1 MMRDSFFCK
10 IFVKVKKNTVICNE
24 KHKNN
29 SNHHLTIMKKI
40 FFFVCCIA
48 VAAYSF
54 GQQALGQR
62 PRVKSPVVN
71 SDGTVT
77 FNFYDPTAQQV
88 SVTGDFEEIHWQ
100 TLPMEHQENGLW
112 TVTTKQP
119 LNPELYSYSLSVDGQ
134 RFIDPANSYVN
145 RDISTLSNI
154 FIVTGSDDDKGH
166 LYQVNDVP
174 HGTLSRVW
182 YDSPTLGQQR
192 RMTVYLPASY
202 DGKKR
207 FPVMYLLHGHGGDET
222 SWGDL
227 GRTSQIMDNLIAEGK
242 AVPMIVVMP
251 NGNPTCN
258 AAPGWW
264 HEGMY
269 TPDGNAFN
277 QRGAKASMEE
287 SFMDIVNFVDSHYKT
302 IRKRSARAVTGLSMG
317 GGHTFGISRLY
328 PTVFDYYGL
337 QSAAARFNKGDAKF
351 DEQMSRLFASKPRL
365 FWIAIGK
372 EDFLMQMNTEL
383 RHYLDEHQY
392 PYEYYENDGGHIW
405 RNWRIYL
412 SMFAQKIFKDK

>member
-1 MMRDSFFCK
+1 
-10 IFVKVKKNTVICNE
+10 
-24 KHKNN
+24 
-29 SNHHLTIMKKI
+29 MKK
-40 FFFVCCIA
+40 FMFLVCGCLMA
-48 VAAYSF
+48 MNSVA
-54 GQQALGQR
+54 QQQLGQR
-62 PRVKSPVVN
+62 ARVQSPVVN
-71 SDGTVT
+71 ADGTVT
-77 FNFYDPTAQQV
+77 FNFYSPSAQRV
-88 SVTGDFEEIHWQ
+88 SVSGDFDEIRNQ
-100 TLPMEHQENGLW
+100 RLEMTKQENGVW
-112 TVTTKQP
+112 TVTTKA

-134 RFIDPANSYVN
+134 RFVDPANSYVN

-154 FIVTGSDDDKGH
+154 FIVTKSDDDKGH
-166 LYQVNDVP
+166 LYSVNDVP

-192 RMTVYLPASY
+192 RMTVYLPAAY
-202 DGKKR
+202 DGKKA

-222 SWGDL
+222 AWGDL
-227 GRTSQIMDNLIAEGK
+227 GRASQIMDNLIAEGK
-242 AVPMIVVMP
+242 CVPMIVVMP

-287 SFMDIVNFVDSHYKT
+287 SFMDIVNYVDSHYKT
-302 IRKRSARAVTGLSMG
+302 IKKRSGRAVTGLSMG

-328 PTVFDYYGL
+328 PETFDYYGL
-337 QSAAARFNKGDAKF
+337 QSAAVRVQQNDAKF
-351 DEQMSRLFASKPRL
+351 NEQMTRLFSSKPKL

-372 EDFLMQMNTEL
+372 EDFLIQQNNGL
-383 RHYLDEHQY
+383 RQYLDEHKY

-412 SMFAQKIFKDK
+412 TMFAQKIFRD

>member
-1 MMRDSFFCK
+1 
-10 IFVKVKKNTVICNE
+10 
-24 KHKNN
+24 
-29 SNHHLTIMKKI
+29 MKKLM
-40 FFFVCCIA
+40 FLVCGCLM
-48 VAAYSF
+48 VMNSF
-54 GQQALGQR
+54 AQQQLGQR
-62 PRVKSPVVN
+62 PRVQSPVVN
-71 SDGTVT
+71 ADGTVT
-77 FNFYDPTAQQV
+77 FNFYDPSAQRV
-88 SVTGDFEEIHWQ
+88 SVSGDFDEIRSQ
-100 TLPMEHQENGLW
+100 RLNMTKQENGVW
-112 TVTTKQP
+112 TVTTKA

-134 RFIDPANSYVN
+134 RFVDPANSYVN

-154 FIVTGSDDDKGH
+154 FIVTKSNDDKGH
-166 LYQVNDVP
+166 LYSVNDVP

-192 RMTVYLPASY
+192 RMTVYLPAAY
-202 DGKKR
+202 DGKKA

-222 SWGDL
+222 AWGDL
-227 GRTSQIMDNLIAEGK
+227 GRASQIMDNLIAEGK
-242 AVPMIVVMP
+242 CVPMIVVMP

-287 SFMDIVNFVDSHYKT
+287 SFMDIVNYVDSHYKT
-302 IRKRSARAVTGLSMG
+302 IKKRSGRAVTGLSMG

-328 PTVFDYYGL
+328 PETFDYYGL
-337 QSAAARFNKGDAKF
+337 QSAAARVQQNDAKF
-351 DEQMSRLFASKPRL
+351 NEQMSRLFSSKPKL

-372 EDFLMQMNTEL
+372 EDFLIQQNNGL
-383 RHYLDEHQY
+383 RQYLDEHKY

-412 SMFAQKIFKDK
+412 TMFAQKIFRD

>member
-1 MMRDSFFCK
+1 
-10 IFVKVKKNTVICNE
+10 
-24 KHKNN
+24 
-29 SNHHLTIMKKI
+29 MKK
-40 FFFVCCIA
+40 FMFLVCGCLMA
-48 VAAYSF
+48 MNSVA
-54 GQQALGQR
+54 QQQLGQR
-62 PRVKSPVVN
+62 SRVQSPVVN
-71 SDGTVT
+71 ADGTVT
-77 FNFYDPTAQQV
+77 FNFYSPSAQRV
-88 SVTGDFEEIHWQ
+88 SVSGDFDEIRNQ
-100 TLPMEHQENGLW
+100 RLEMTKQENGVW
-112 TVTTKQP
+112 TVTTKA

-134 RFIDPANSYVN
+134 RFVDPANSYVN

-154 FIVTGSDDDKGH
+154 FIVTKSNDDKGH
-166 LYQVNDVP
+166 LYSVNDVP

-192 RMTVYLPASY
+192 RMTVYLPAAY
-202 DGKKR
+202 DGKKA

-222 SWGDL
+222 AWGDL
-227 GRTSQIMDNLIAEGK
+227 GRASQIMDNLIAEGK
-242 AVPMIVVMP
+242 CVPMIVVMP

-287 SFMDIVNFVDSHYKT
+287 SFMDIVNYVDSHYKT
-302 IRKRSARAVTGLSMG
+302 IKKRSGRAVTGLSMG

-328 PTVFDYYGL
+328 PETFDYYGL
-337 QSAAARFNKGDAKF
+337 QSAAARVQQNDAKF
-351 DEQMSRLFASKPRL
+351 NEQMTRLFSSKPKL

-372 EDFLMQMNTEL
+372 EDFLIQQNNGL
-383 RHYLDEHQY
+383 RQYLDEHKY

-412 SMFAQKIFKDK
+412 TMFAQKIFRD

>member
-1 MMRDSFFCK
+1 
-10 IFVKVKKNTVICNE
+10 
-24 KHKNN
+24 
-29 SNHHLTIMKKI
+29 MKK
-40 FFFVCCIA
+40 FMFLVCGCLMA
-48 VAAYSF
+48 MNSVA
-54 GQQALGQR
+54 QQQLGQR
-62 PRVKSPVVN
+62 ARVQSPVVN
-71 SDGTVT
+71 ADGTVT
-77 FNFYDPTAQQV
+77 FNFYSPSAQRV
-88 SVTGDFEEIHWQ
+88 SVSGDFDEIRNQ
-100 TLPMEHQENGLW
+100 RLEMTKQENGVW
-112 TVTTKQP
+112 TVTTKA

-134 RFIDPANSYVN
+134 RFVDPANSYVN

-154 FIVTGSDDDKGH
+154 FIVTKSNDDKGH
-166 LYQVNDVP
+166 LYSVNDVP

-192 RMTVYLPASY
+192 RMTVYLPAAY
-202 DGKKR
+202 DGKKI

-222 SWGDL
+222 AWGDL
-227 GRTSQIMDNLIAEGK
+227 GRASQIMDNLIAEGK
-242 AVPMIVVMP
+242 CVPMIVVMP

-287 SFMDIVNFVDSHYKT
+287 SFMDIVNYVDSHYKT
-302 IRKRSARAVTGLSMG
+302 IKKRSGRAVTGLSMG

-328 PTVFDYYGL
+328 PETFDYYGL
-337 QSAAARFNKGDAKF
+337 QSAAARVQQNDAKF
-351 DEQMSRLFASKPRL
+351 NEQMTRLFSSKPKL

-372 EDFLMQMNTEL
+372 EDFLIQQNNGL
-383 RHYLDEHQY
+383 RQYLDEHKY

-412 SMFAQKIFKDK
+412 TMFAQKIFRD

>member
-1 MMRDSFFCK
+1 
-10 IFVKVKKNTVICNE
+10 
-24 KHKNN
+24 
-29 SNHHLTIMKKI
+29 MKK
-40 FFFVCCIA
+40 FMFLVCGCLMA
-48 VAAYSF
+48 MNSVA
-54 GQQALGQR
+54 QQQLGQR
-62 PRVKSPVVN
+62 ARVQSPVVN
-71 SDGTVT
+71 ADGTVT
-77 FNFYDPTAQQV
+77 FNFYSPSAQRV
-88 SVTGDFEEIHWQ
+88 SVSDDFDEIRNQ
-100 TLPMEHQENGLW
+100 RLEMTKQENGVW
-112 TVTTKQP
+112 TVTTKA

-134 RFIDPANSYVN
+134 RFVDPANSYVN

-154 FIVTGSDDDKGH
+154 FIVTKSDDDKGH
-166 LYQVNDVP
+166 LYSVNDVP

-192 RMTVYLPASY
+192 RMTVYLPAAY
-202 DGKKR
+202 DGKKA

-222 SWGDL
+222 AWGDL
-227 GRTSQIMDNLIAEGK
+227 GRASQIMDNLIAEGK
-242 AVPMIVVMP
+242 CVPMIVVMP

-287 SFMDIVNFVDSHYKT
+287 SFMDIVNYVDSHYKT
-302 IRKRSARAVTGLSMG
+302 IKKRSGRAVTGLSMG

-328 PTVFDYYGL
+328 PETFDYYGL
-337 QSAAARFNKGDAKF
+337 QSAAARVRQNDAKF
-351 DEQMSRLFASKPRL
+351 NEQMTRLFSSKPKL

-372 EDFLMQMNTEL
+372 EDFLIQQNNGL
-383 RHYLDEHQY
+383 RQYLDEHKY

-412 SMFAQKIFKDK
+412 TMFAQKIFRD

>member
-1 MMRDSFFCK
+1 
-10 IFVKVKKNTVICNE
+10 
-24 KHKNN
+24 
-29 SNHHLTIMKKI
+29 MKK
-40 FFFVCCIA
+40 FMFLVCGCLMA
-48 VAAYSF
+48 MNSVA
-54 GQQALGQR
+54 QQQLGQR
-62 PRVKSPVVN
+62 ARVQSPVVN
-71 SDGTVT
+71 ADGTVT
-77 FNFYDPTAQQV
+77 FNFYSPSALRV
-88 SVTGDFEEIHWQ
+88 SVSGDFDEIRNQ
-100 TLPMEHQENGLW
+100 RLEMTKQENGVW
-112 TVTTKQP
+112 TVTTKA

-134 RFIDPANSYVN
+134 RFVDPANSYVN

-154 FIVTGSDDDKGH
+154 FIVTKSNDDKGH
-166 LYQVNDVP
+166 LYSVNDVP

-192 RMTVYLPASY
+192 RMTVYLPAAY
-202 DGKKR
+202 DGKKA

-222 SWGDL
+222 AWGDL
-227 GRTSQIMDNLIAEGK
+227 GRASQIMDNLIAEGK
-242 AVPMIVVMP
+242 CVPMIVVMP

-287 SFMDIVNFVDSHYKT
+287 SFMDIVNYVDSHYKT
-302 IRKRSARAVTGLSMG
+302 IKKRSGRAVTGLSMG

-328 PTVFDYYGL
+328 PETFDYYGL
-337 QSAAARFNKGDAKF
+337 QSAAARVQQNDAKF
-351 DEQMSRLFASKPRL
+351 NEQMTRLFSSKPKL

-372 EDFLMQMNTEL
+372 EDFLIQQNNGL
-383 RHYLDEHQY
+383 RQYLDEHKY

-412 SMFAQKIFKDK
+412 TMFAQKIFRD

>member
-1 MMRDSFFCK
+1 
-10 IFVKVKKNTVICNE
+10 
-24 KHKNN
+24 
-29 SNHHLTIMKKI
+29 MKK
-40 FFFVCCIA
+40 FMFLVCGCLMA
-48 VAAYSF
+48 MNSVA
-54 GQQALGQR
+54 QQQLGQR
-62 PRVKSPVVN
+62 ARVQSPVVN
-71 SDGTVT
+71 ADGTVT
-77 FNFYDPTAQQV
+77 FNFYSPSAQRV
-88 SVTGDFEEIHWQ
+88 SVSGDFDEIRNQ
-100 TLPMEHQENGLW
+100 RLEMTKQENGVW
-112 TVTTKQP
+112 TVTTKA

-134 RFIDPANSYVN
+134 RFVDPANSYVN

-154 FIVTGSDDDKGH
+154 FIVTKSNDDKGH
-166 LYQVNDVP
+166 LYSVNDVP

-192 RMTVYLPASY
+192 RMTVYLPAAY
-202 DGKKR
+202 DGKKV

-222 SWGDL
+222 AWGDL
-227 GRTSQIMDNLIAEGK
+227 GRASQIMDNLIAEGK
-242 AVPMIVVMP
+242 CVPMIVVMP

-287 SFMDIVNFVDSHYKT
+287 SFMDIVNYVDSHYKT
-302 IRKRSARAVTGLSMG
+302 IKKRSGRAVTGLSMG

-328 PTVFDYYGL
+328 PETFDYYGL
-337 QSAAARFNKGDAKF
+337 QSAAARVRQNDAKF
-351 DEQMSRLFASKPRL
+351 NEQMSRLFSSKPKL

-372 EDFLMQMNTEL
+372 EDFLIQQNNGL
-383 RHYLDEHQY
+383 RQYLDEHKY

-412 SMFAQKIFKDK
+412 TMFAQKIFRD

>member
-1 MMRDSFFCK
+1 
-10 IFVKVKKNTVICNE
+10 
-24 KHKNN
+24 
-29 SNHHLTIMKKI
+29 MKK
-40 FFFVCCIA
+40 FMFLVCGCLMA
-48 VAAYSF
+48 MNSVA
-54 GQQALGQR
+54 QQQLGQR
-62 PRVKSPVVN
+62 ARVQSPVVN
-71 SDGTVT
+71 ADGTVT
-77 FNFYDPTAQQV
+77 FNFYSPSAQRV
-88 SVTGDFEEIHWQ
+88 SVSGDFDEIRSRRLNM
-100 TLPMEHQENGLW
+100 TKQENGVW
-112 TVTTKQP
+112 TATTKV

-134 RFIDPANSYVN
+134 RFVDPANSYVN

-154 FIVTGSDDDKGH
+154 FIVTKSDDDKGH
-166 LYQVNDVP
+166 LYSVNDVP

-192 RMTVYLPASY
+192 RMTVYLPAAY
-202 DGKKR
+202 DGKKA

-222 SWGDL
+222 AWGDL
-227 GRTSQIMDNLIAEGK
+227 GRASQIMDNLIAEGK
-242 AVPMIVVMP
+242 CVPMIVVMP

-287 SFMDIVNFVDSHYKT
+287 SFMDIVNYVDSYYKT
-302 IRKRSARAVTGLSMG
+302 IKKRSGRAVTGLSMG

-328 PTVFDYYGL
+328 PETFDYYGL
-337 QSAAARFNKGDAKF
+337 QSAAARVQQNDAKF
-351 DEQMSRLFASKPRL
+351 NEQMSRLFSSKPKL

-372 EDFLMQMNTEL
+372 EDFLIQQNNGL
-383 RHYLDEHQY
+383 RQYLDEHKY

-412 SMFAQKIFKDK
+412 TMFAQKIFRD

>member
-1 MMRDSFFCK
+1 M
-10 IFVKVKKNTVICNE
+10 
-24 KHKNN
+24 
-29 SNHHLTIMKKI
+29 
-40 FFFVCCIA
+40 VCCCLMA
-48 VAAYSF
+48 LGSMA
-54 GQQALGQR
+54 QQQLGQR

-71 SDGTVT
+71 ADGTVT
-77 FNFYDPTAQQV
+77 FNFYDPTAQRV
-88 SVTGDFEEIHWQ
+88 SVNGDFREIGSQ
-100 TLPMEHQENGLW
+100 RLEMTKQDNGVW
-112 TVTTKQP
+112 TVTTAP

-134 RFIDPANSYVN
+134 RFVDPSNSYVN

-154 FIVTGSDDDKGH
+154 FIVSKSSDDKGH
-166 LYQVNDVP
+166 LYQVNNVP

-222 SWGDL
+222 AWGDL
-227 GRTSQIMDNLIAEGK
+227 GRASQIMDNLIAEGK
-242 AVPMIVVMP
+242 CVPMIVVMP

-277 QRGAKASMEE
+277 QRGAKATMEE
-287 SFMDIVNFVDSHYKT
+287 SFLDIVKYVDSHYQT
-302 IRKRSARAVTGLSMG
+302 IAKREGRAVTGLSMG

-328 PTVFDYYGL
+328 PETFDYYGL
-337 QSAAARFNKGDAKF
+337 QSAATRMAFGGSDNQAKF
-351 DEQMSRLFASKPRL
+351 DEQMARLFNSKPKL
-365 FWIAIGK
+365 YWIAIGK
-372 EDFLMQMNTEL
+372 EDFLMQMNNDL
-383 RHYLDEHQY
+383 RKYLDEKGY
-392 PYEYYENDGGHIW
+392 KYEYYENDGGHIW

-412 SMFAQKIFKDK
+412 TMFAQKIFK

>member
-1 MMRDSFFCK
+1 
-10 IFVKVKKNTVICNE
+10 
-24 KHKNN
+24 
-29 SNHHLTIMKKI
+29 MKKHI
-40 FFFVCCIA
+40 LLLACCVLIG
-48 VAAYSF
+48 VIVR
-54 GQQALGQR
+54 GQQALGRR

-71 SDGTVT
+71 TDGTVT
-77 FNFYDPTAQQV
+77 FNLYDPAAQKV
-88 SVTGDFEEIHWQ
+88 SVTGDFGETRWQ
-100 TLPMEHQENGLW
+100 TLPMTKQDNGVW
-112 TVTTKQP
+112 TVTTQP
-119 LNPELYSYSLSVDGQ
+119 LNPELYSYSFSVDGQ
-134 RFIDPANSYVN
+134 RFVDPANSYVN

-154 FIVTGSDDDKGH
+154 FIVSQSDDDKGH
-166 LYQVNDVP
+166 LYSVNDVP
-174 HGTLSRVW
+174 HGTLARVW

-192 RMTVYLPASY
+192 RMTVYLPAAY
-202 DGKKR
+202 DGKKH

-227 GRTSQIMDNLIAEGK
+227 GRASQIMDNLIAEGK

-287 SFMDIVNFVDSHYKT
+287 SFMDIVNFVDNNYKT

-328 PTVFDYYGL
+328 PGVFDYYGL
-337 QSAAARFNKGDAKF
+337 QSAAARIKNNDVKF
-351 DEQMSRLFASKPRL
+351 DESMTRLFASNPRVY
-365 FWIAIGK
+365 WIAIGK
-372 EDFLMQMNTEL
+372 DDFLMNMNTEL
-383 RHYLDEHQY
+383 RRYLDNHKY
-392 PYEYYENDGGHIW
+392 KYEYFENDGGHIW

-412 SMFAQKIFKDK
+412 TMFAQMLFKE

>member
-1 MMRDSFFCK
+1 
-10 IFVKVKKNTVICNE
+10 
-24 KHKNN
+24 
-29 SNHHLTIMKKI
+29 MKK
-40 FFFVCCIA
+40 FMFLVCGCLMA
-48 VAAYSF
+48 MNSVA
-54 GQQALGQR
+54 QQQLGQR
-62 PRVKSPVVN
+62 ARVQSPVVN
-71 SDGTVT
+71 ADGTVT
-77 FNFYDPTAQQV
+77 FNFYSPSAQRV
-88 SVTGDFEEIHWQ
+88 SVSGDFDEIRNQ
-100 TLPMEHQENGLW
+100 RLEMTKQENGVW
-112 TVTTKQP
+112 TVTTKA

-134 RFIDPANSYVN
+134 RFVDPANSYVN

-154 FIVTGSDDDKGH
+154 FIVTKSNDDKGH
-166 LYQVNDVP
+166 LYSVNDVP

-192 RMTVYLPASY
+192 RMTVYLPAAY
-202 DGKKR
+202 DGKKA

-222 SWGDL
+222 AWGDL
-227 GRTSQIMDNLIAEGK
+227 GRASQIMDNLIAEGK
-242 AVPMIVVMP
+242 CVPMIVVMP

-302 IRKRSARAVTGLSMG
+302 VKKRSGRAVTGLSMG

-328 PTVFDYYGL
+328 PETFDYYGL
-337 QSAAARFNKGDAKF
+337 QSAAARVQQNDAKF
-351 DEQMSRLFASKPRL
+351 NEQMTRLFSSKPKL

-372 EDFLMQMNTEL
+372 EDFLIQQNNGL
-383 RHYLDEHQY
+383 RQYLDEHKY

-412 SMFAQKIFKDK
+412 TMFAQKIFRD

>member
-1 MMRDSFFCK
+1 
-10 IFVKVKKNTVICNE
+10 
-24 KHKNN
+24 
-29 SNHHLTIMKKI
+29 MKK
-40 FFFVCCIA
+40 FMFLVCGCLMA
-48 VAAYSF
+48 MNSVA
-54 GQQALGQR
+54 QQQLGQR
-62 PRVKSPVVN
+62 ARVQSPVVN
-71 SDGTVT
+71 ADGTVT
-77 FNFYDPTAQQV
+77 FNFYSPSAQRV
-88 SVTGDFEEIHWQ
+88 SVSGDFDEIRNQ
-100 TLPMEHQENGLW
+100 RLEMTKQENGVW
-112 TVTTKQP
+112 TVTTKA

-134 RFIDPANSYVN
+134 RFVDPANSYVN

-154 FIVTGSDDDKGH
+154 FIVTKSNDDKGH
-166 LYQVNDVP
+166 LYSVNDVP

-192 RMTVYLPASY
+192 RMTVYLPAAY
-202 DGKKR
+202 DGKKA

-222 SWGDL
+222 AWGDL
-227 GRTSQIMDNLIAEGK
+227 GRASQIMDNLIAEGK
-242 AVPMIVVMP
+242 CVPMIVVMP

-302 IRKRSARAVTGLSMG
+302 VKKRSGRAVTGLSMG

-328 PTVFDYYGL
+328 PETFDYYGL
-337 QSAAARFNKGDAKF
+337 QSAAARVQRNDAKF
-351 DEQMSRLFASKPRL
+351 NEQMSRLFSSKPKL

-372 EDFLMQMNTEL
+372 EDFLIQQNNGL
-383 RHYLDEHQY
+383 RQYLDAHNY

-412 SMFAQKIFKDK
+412 SMFAQKIFRD

>member
-1 MMRDSFFCK
+1 M
-10 IFVKVKKNTVICNE
+10 
-24 KHKNN
+24 
-29 SNHHLTIMKKI
+29 
-40 FFFVCCIA
+40 VCCCLMA
-48 VAAYSF
+48 LGSMA
-54 GQQALGQR
+54 QQQLGQR

-71 SDGTVT
+71 ADGTVT
-77 FNFYDPTAQQV
+77 FNFYDPTAQRV
-88 SVTGDFEEIHWQ
+88 SVNGDFREIGSQ
-100 TLPMEHQENGLW
+100 RLEMTKQDNGVW
-112 TVTTKQP
+112 TVTTAP

-134 RFIDPANSYVN
+134 RFVDPSNSYVN

-154 FIVTGSDDDKGH
+154 FIVSKSSDDKGH

-192 RMTVYLPASY
+192 RMTVYLPAAY

-222 SWGDL
+222 AWGDL
-227 GRTSQIMDNLIAEGK
+227 GRASQIMDNLIAEEK
-242 AVPMIVVMP
+242 CVPMIVVMP

-277 QRGAKASMEE
+277 QRGAKATMEE
-287 SFMDIVNFVDSHYKT
+287 SFLDIVKYVDTHYQT
-302 IRKRSARAVTGLSMG
+302 IAKREGRAVTGLSMG

-328 PTVFDYYGL
+328 PETFDYYGL
-337 QSAAARFNKGDAKF
+337 QSAATRMAFGGSDNQAKF
-351 DEQMSRLFASKPRL
+351 DEQMARLFNSKPKL
-365 FWIAIGK
+365 YWIAIGK
-372 EDFLMQMNTEL
+372 EDFLMQMNNDL
-383 RHYLDEHQY
+383 RKYLDEKGY
-392 PYEYYENDGGHIW
+392 KYEYYENDGGHIW

-412 SMFAQKIFKDK
+412 TMFAQKIFK

>member
-1 MMRDSFFCK
+1 
-10 IFVKVKKNTVICNE
+10 
-24 KHKNN
+24 
-29 SNHHLTIMKKI
+29 MKRI
-40 FFFVCCIA
+40 LSLAVCSLLA
-48 VAAYSF
+48 VGSVA
-54 GQQALGQR
+54 QQQLGMR
-62 PRVKSPVVN
+62 PRVQSPVVN
-71 SDGTVT
+71 ADGTVT
-77 FNFYDPTAQQV
+77 FNFYDPTAQAV
-88 SVTGDFEEIHWQ
+88 SVFGDFKEISGQ
-100 TLPMEHQENGLW
+100 QLDMTRQDNGIW
-112 TVTTKQP
+112 TVTTSP
-119 LNPELYSYSLSVDGQ
+119 LAPELYSYSLTVDGQ

-154 FIVTGSDDDKGH
+154 FIVSKTDSDKGH
-166 LYQVNDVP
+166 LYTVNNVP

-192 RMTVYLPASY
+192 RMTIYLPPTY

-222 SWGDL
+222 AWSDL

-242 AVPMIVVMP
+242 CVPMIVVMP

-277 QRGAKASMEE
+277 QRGAKSTMEE
-287 SFMDIVNFVDSHYKT
+287 SFMDIVNFVDNHYQT
-302 IRKRSARAVTGLSMG
+302 IQKRSARAVTGLSMG

-328 PTVFDYYGL
+328 PHVFDYYGL
-337 QSAAARFNKGDAKF
+337 QSAACRMPKELIPNTPNSKLNDDF
-351 DEQMSRLFASKPRL
+351 DGQMARLFASKPKL

-372 EDFLMQMNTEL
+372 DDFLMQMNTEL
-383 RHYLDEHQY
+383 RQYLDAHHY

-412 SMFAQKIFKDK
+412 TLFAQKIFKE

>member
-1 MMRDSFFCK
+1 M
-10 IFVKVKKNTVICNE
+10 
-24 KHKNN
+24 
-29 SNHHLTIMKKI
+29 
-40 FFFVCCIA
+40 VCCCLMA
-48 VAAYSF
+48 LGSMA
-54 GQQALGQR
+54 QQQLGQR

-71 SDGTVT
+71 ANGTVT
-77 FNFYDPTAQQV
+77 FNFYDPTAQRV
-88 SVTGDFEEIHWQ
+88 SVNGDFREIGSQ
-100 TLPMEHQENGLW
+100 RLEMTKQDNGVW
-112 TVTTKQP
+112 TVTTAP

-134 RFIDPANSYVN
+134 RFVDPSNSYVN

-154 FIVTGSDDDKGH
+154 FIVSKSSDDKGH
-166 LYQVNDVP
+166 LYQVNNVP

-192 RMTVYLPASY
+192 RMTVYLPAAY

-222 SWGDL
+222 AWGDL
-227 GRTSQIMDNLIAEGK
+227 GRASQIMDNLIAEGK
-242 AVPMIVVMP
+242 CVPMIVVMP

-277 QRGAKASMEE
+277 QRGAKATMEE
-287 SFMDIVNFVDSHYKT
+287 SFLDIVKYVDSHYQT
-302 IRKRSARAVTGLSMG
+302 IAKREGRAVTGLSMG

-328 PTVFDYYGL
+328 PETFDYYGL
-337 QSAAARFNKGDAKF
+337 QSAATRMAFGGSDNQAKF
-351 DEQMSRLFASKPRL
+351 DEQMARLFNSKPKL
-365 FWIAIGK
+365 YWIAIGK
-372 EDFLMQMNTEL
+372 EDFLMQMNNDL
-383 RHYLDEHQY
+383 RKYLDEKGY
-392 PYEYYENDGGHIW
+392 KYEYYENDGGHIW

-412 SMFAQKIFKDK
+412 TMFAQKIFK

>member
-1 MMRDSFFCK
+1 
-10 IFVKVKKNTVICNE
+10 
-24 KHKNN
+24 
-29 SNHHLTIMKKI
+29 MKKLTMI
-40 FFFVCCIA
+40 VCCCLMA
-48 VAAYSF
+48 VSSY

-62 PRVKSPVVN
+62 ARVKSPVIN
-71 SDGTVT
+71 PDGTVT
-77 FNFYDPTAQQV
+77 FNFFSPSAQRV
-88 SVTGDFEEIHWQ
+88 SVNGDFEEIRNQ
-100 TLPMEHQENGLW
+100 RLNMTKQENGVW
-112 TVTTKQP
+112 TVTTSAP
-119 LNPELYSYSLSVDGQ
+119 LNPELYSYSLNVDGQ
-134 RFIDPANSYVN
+134 RIVDPANSYVN
-145 RDISTLSNI
+145 RDIATLSNI
-154 FIVTGSDDDKGH
+154 FIVTKANDDKGH
-166 LYQVNDVP
+166 LYSVNNVP

-192 RMTVYLPASY
+192 RMTVYLPAAY

-222 SWGDL
+222 AWGDL
-227 GRTSQIMDNLIAEGK
+227 GRASQIMDNLIAEGK
-242 AVPMIVVMP
+242 CVPMIVVMP

-287 SFMDIVNFVDSHYKT
+287 SFMDIVNFIDNHYMT
-302 IRKRSARAVTGLSMG
+302 IKKRSGRAVTGLSMG

-328 PTVFDYYGL
+328 PDTFDYYGL
-337 QSAAARFNKGDAKF
+337 QSAAARMQRNDPKF
-351 DEQMSRLFASKPRL
+351 DGQMARLFDSKPKL
-365 FWIAIGK
+365 YWIAIGK

-383 RHYLDEHQY
+383 RKYLDDHKY

-412 SMFAQKIFKDK
+412 TLFAQKIFKD